1 MTVGLRIAATGLVL
15 FAFAGVPAS
24 GQRTELGMLDQL
36 QSGSWEIR
44 QRGPDGRIERLCLR
58 DGRRLIQLRH
68 RHAHCVRQVIA
79 DTPSEVAVQYTCHG
93 NGYGLT
99 RIRKETSQLVQIESQ
114 GVANA
119 QPFSF
124 SAEGRHVG
132 DCTG

>member
-1 MTVGLRIAATGLVL
+1 MTVGLRIASGGLVL
-15 FAFAGVPAS
+15 CAFAAVPVS

-44 QRGPDGRIERLCLR
+44 QRGSDGRVERLCLR

-68 RHAHCVRQVIA
+68 RHTRCARQVVA

-99 RIRKETSQLVQIESQ
+99 RIRRETSQLVQIESQ
-114 GVANA
+114 GVANG

-132 DCTG
+132 DCAG